1 MNSEAGR
8 SAGSLWKGLLVTDG
22 TVKKKKKKRKNLPG
36 SAAEDG
42 HVLGTVR
49 DYLVL
54 IAIALSIAFLFTRFI
69 AIRSVVEGSSMNPTL
84 TDQDNVLVSRI
95 TYTLSEPERFD
106 VVVFEL
112 RNDPGTYYI
121 KRIIGLPGETVT
133 IRDGEIYIN
142 GVFLAEDIYGNEPI
156 RRGGRASAS
165 VTLGEDEY
173 FVMGDNR
180 NNSQDS
186 RYDEPGNILK
196 KQLIGKV
203 LARFWPLSSFTWIT
217 HQ

>member
-1 MNSEAGR
+1 MSDE
-8 SAGSLWKGLLVTDG
+8 
-22 TVKKKKKKRKNLPG
+22 TVRKKKKQKKLPG
-36 SAAEDG
+36 SVTEDG
-42 HVLGTVR
+42 HILGTVR

-69 AIRSVVEGSSMNPTL
+69 AIRSVVEGDSMNPTL

-95 TYTLSEPERFD
+95 TYTLSEPKRFD
-106 VVVFEL
+106 IVVFEL
-112 RNDPGTYYI
+112 RSDPDTCYI
-121 KRIIGLPGETVT
+121 KRVIGLPGETVT
-133 IRDGEIYIN
+133 IRDGEVYIN
-142 GVFLAEDIYGNEPI
+142 GVFLEGDIYGNAPI
-156 RRGGRASAS
+156 RRAGRAATS
-165 VTLGEDEY
+165 VTLCEGEY

-186 RYDEPGNILK
+186 RYEEPGNILK

-203 LARFWPLSSFTWIT
+203 LLRFWPLSSFGTVA

>member
-1 MNSEAGR
+1 MADE
-8 SAGSLWKGLLVTDG
+8 
-22 TVKKKKKKRKNLPG
+22 TVRKKKKKKKLPG
-36 SAAEDG
+36 SVTEDG
-42 HVLGTVR
+42 HILGTVR

-69 AIRSVVEGSSMNPTL
+69 AIRSVVEGDSMNPTL

-95 TYTLSEPERFD
+95 TYTLSEPKRFD
-106 VVVFEL
+106 IVVFEL
-112 RNDPGTYYI
+112 RSDPDTCYI
-121 KRIIGLPGETVT
+121 KRVIGLPGETVT
-133 IRDGEIYIN
+133 IRDGEVYIN
-142 GVFLAEDIYGNEPI
+142 GVLLAEDVYGNAPI
-156 RRGGRASAS
+156 RRAGRAATS

-186 RYDEPGNILK
+186 RYEEPGNILK

-203 LARFWPLSSFTWIT
+203 LLRFWPLSSFGTVA

>member
-1 MNSEAGR
+1 MADE
-8 SAGSLWKGLLVTDG
+8 
-22 TVKKKKKKRKNLPG
+22 TVRKKKKKKKLPG
-36 SAAEDG
+36 SVTEDG
-42 HVLGTVR
+42 HILGTVR

-69 AIRSVVEGSSMNPTL
+69 AIRSVVEGDSMNPTL

-95 TYTLSEPERFD
+95 TYTLSEPKRFD
-106 VVVFEL
+106 IVVFEL
-112 RNDPGTYYI
+112 RSDPDTCYI
-121 KRIIGLPGETVT
+121 KRVIGLPGETVT
-133 IRDGEIYIN
+133 IRDGEVYIN
-142 GVFLAEDIYGNEPI
+142 GVLLAEDVYGNAPI
-156 RRGGRASAS
+156 RRAGRAAAS

-180 NNSQDS
+180 NNSLDS
-186 RYDEPGNILK
+186 RYDDPGNILK

-203 LARFWPLSSFTWIT
+203 LLRFWPLSSFGTVA